1 MDRRF
6 AKSLPRL
13 ELESS
18 LADRIIAMVLE
29 SETGDG
35 AWLTALF
42 FIQLT
47 VMLIGRKRLD
57 ESEDKAIARLGITYG
72 VLRRLN
78 FSEERVEECLRAIQ
92 GVDLEEAYEWVID
105 LF

>member
-6 AKSLPRL
+6 AKSLPHL

-18 LADRIIAMVLE
+18 LTNRIIAMVLE

-35 AWLTALF
+35 AWSTTF
-42 FIQLT
+42 YFVQLT
-47 VMLIGRKRLD
+47 VILIEGKRLD
-57 ESEDKAIARLGITYG
+57 EPEDKAIARLGITYG

-78 FSEERVEECLRAIQ
+78 FSEKRVEECLRAIQ